1 MSKTNDIFLR
11 ENLIRSLERR
21 QSLLTTIRWETKQK
35 VEKIIIKESFYK
47 FLSKVDKMKV
57 SDEERSKIY
66 DFIFC
71 LLNRSAD
78 LKTNKKPSSANITS
92 MYWGGN
98 SYSRLSK
105 IKSKKEIIDLIKF
118 LHKED
123 IPFSSISSMQSWKGI
138 PNLDELKMF
147 IEFLKNENLFE
158 YLSSISSM
166 QNWKGIP
173 NLDELK
179 MFIEFLKNEN
189 LFEYLSSISW
199 MQNWKGIPELD
210 EFKRFIEF
218 LKKENISEYFSSISW
233 MQNWKGIPNLDEL
246 KMFIEFLKKENISEY
261 FSSISSM
268 QSWKGI
274 PNLDR
279 LKELINFARNNQ
291 IPFSFVSSMQMWKG
305 IPDLKILWKLITEA
319 REKELNLKELSG
331 KQLWVEATLKLVKT
345 AYEQKR
351 KLD

>member
-21 QSLLTTIRWETKQK
+21 QSLLTTIRLETKQK

-92 MYWGGN
+92 MYWGG
-98 SYSRLSK
+98 SFYYLTK

-138 PNLDELKMF
+138 PNLDELKKF

-158 YLSSISSM
+158 Y
-166 QNWKGIP
+166 
-173 NLDELK
+173 
-179 MFIEFLKNEN
+179 
-189 LFEYLSSISW
+189 
-199 MQNWKGIPELD
+199 
-210 EFKRFIEF
+210 
-218 LKKENISEYFSSISW
+218 FSSISW
-233 MQNWKGIPNLDEL
+233 MQNWKWIP
-246 KMFIEFLKKENISEY
+246 K
-261 FSSISSM
+261 
-268 QSWKGI
+268 
-274 PNLDR
+274 LDR

-305 IPDLKILWKLITEA
+305 IPNLKILWELIAEA
-319 REKELNLKELSG
+319 RKKELNLKELSG

-351 KLD
+351 ELD

>member
-1 MSKTNDIFLR
+1 MSKTNNIFLR

-21 QSLLTTIRWETKQK
+21 QSLLTTIRLETKQK

-47 FLSKVDKMKV
+47 FLNKVDKIKV

-92 MYWGGN
+92 MYWGG
-98 SYSRLSK
+98 SFYYLTK
-105 IKSKKEIIDLIKF
+105 IKSKKEIIDLMRF
-118 LHKED
+118 
-123 IPFSSISSMQSWKGI
+123 
-138 PNLDELKMF
+138 LDEKD
-147 IEFLKNENLFE
+147 ILF
-158 YLSSISSM
+158 SSISSM

-173 NLDELK
+173 KLDELRK
-179 MFIEFLKNEN
+179 FIKFLKDEN
-189 LFEYLSSISW
+189 IFEYLSSISW

-210 EFKRFIEF
+210 EFKR
-218 LKKENISEYFSSISW
+218 
-233 MQNWKGIPNLDEL
+233 
-246 KMFIEFLKKENISEY
+246 FIEFLKKENISEY

>member
-1 MSKTNDIFLR
+1 MSRTNDIFLR

-158 YLSSISSM
+158 YLSSISWM

-179 MFIEFLKNEN
+179 MFIEFLKKEK
-189 LFEYLSSISW
+189 LLEYLSSISW

-218 LKKENISEYFSSISW
+218 LKKENISEYLSSISW
-233 MQNWKGIPNLDEL
+233 MQNWKGIPELDEF
-246 KMFIEFLKKENISEY
+246 KRFIEFLKKENLFEY
-261 FSSISSM
+261 LSSISWM
-268 QSWKGI
+268 
-274 PNLDR
+274 
-279 LKELINFARNNQ
+279 
-291 IPFSFVSSMQMWKG
+291 
-305 IPDLKILWKLITEA
+305 
-319 REKELNLKELSG
+319 
-331 KQLWVEATLKLVKT
+331 
-345 AYEQKR
+345 
-351 KLD
+351 

>member
-1 MSKTNDIFLR
+1 MSKTNNIFLR
-11 ENLIRSLERR
+11 ENLIRSLDRR

-47 FLSKVDKMKV
+47 FLDKVDKMKV
-57 SDEERSKIY
+57 SDEERSQIY

-92 MYWGGN
+92 MYWDN
-98 SYSRLSK
+98 SCSYLSK
-105 IKSKKEIIDLIKF
+105 IKSKKEIIDLMKF

-123 IPFSSISSMQSWKGI
+123 IPFSSISWIQNKKGI
-138 PNLDELKMF
+138 PNLDDLKKF
-147 IEFLKNENLFE
+147 VDFLKKEKLFE

-166 QNWKGIP
+166 QSWKWIP
-173 NLDELK
+173 NLDDLK
-179 MFIEFLKNEN
+179 KFVDFLKKEKLFEYLSSISSMQMWKEIPNLDDLKKFVDFLRNEN

-199 MQNWKGIPELD
+199 MQ
-210 EFKRFIEF
+210 
-218 LKKENISEYFSSISW
+218 
-233 MQNWKGIPNLDEL
+233 
-246 KMFIEFLKKENISEY
+246 
-261 FSSISSM
+261 
-268 QSWKGI
+268 SWKGF
-274 PNLDR
+274 PHLDR

-291 IPFSFVSSMQMWKG
+291 IPFSFVSSMQSWKG
-305 IPDLKILWKLITEA
+305 IPDLKILWKLIAEA
-319 REKELNLKELSG
+319 RKKELDLKELSG
-331 KQLWVEATLKLVKT
+331 KQLWVEATLQLVKT

>member
-1 MSKTNDIFLR
+1 MSKTNNIFLR
-11 ENLIRSLERR
+11 ENLIRSLDRR

-47 FLSKVDKMKV
+47 FLDKVDKMKV
-57 SDEERSKIY
+57 SDEERSQIY

-92 MYWGGN
+92 MYWGE
-98 SYSRLSK
+98 SFYYLTK
-105 IKSKKEIIDLIKF
+105 IKSKKEIIDLMKF

-123 IPFSSISSMQSWKGI
+123 IPFSSISWIQNKKGI
-138 PNLDELKMF
+138 PNLDELKKF

-158 YLSSISSM
+158 YL
-166 QNWKGIP
+166 
-173 NLDELK
+173 
-179 MFIEFLKNEN
+179 
-189 LFEYLSSISW
+189 
-199 MQNWKGIPELD
+199 
-210 EFKRFIEF
+210 
-218 LKKENISEYFSSISW
+218 
-233 MQNWKGIPNLDEL
+233 
-246 KMFIEFLKKENISEY
+246 
-261 FSSISSM
+261 SSISSM

-305 IPDLKILWKLITEA
+305 IPDLEVLWKLVAES
-319 REKELNLKELSG
+319 RKKELKLEELSG

-345 AYEQKR
+345 AYE
-351 KLD
+351 

>member
-1 MSKTNDIFLR
+1 MSRTNDIFLR

-71 LLNRSAD
+71 LLNRSAN

-92 MYWGGN
+92 MYWG
-98 SYSRLSK
+98 SSCSRLSK

-123 IPFSSISSMQSWKGI
+123 IPFSSISWIQNKKGI
-138 PNLDELKMF
+138 PNLDEFKMF
-147 IEFLKNENLFE
+147 IEFLKNEKL
-158 YLSSISSM
+158 L
-166 QNWKGIP
+166 
-173 NLDELK
+173 
-179 MFIEFLKNEN
+179 
-189 LFEYLSSISW
+189 EYLSSISW
-199 MQNWKGIPELD
+199 MQI
-210 EFKRFIEF
+210 
-218 LKKENISEYFSSISW
+218 
-233 MQNWKGIPNLDEL
+233 
-246 KMFIEFLKKENISEY
+246 
-261 FSSISSM
+261 
-268 QSWKGI
+268 WKGI

-279 LKELINFARNNQ
+279 LEELINFVRNNQ
-291 IPFSFVSSMQMWKG
+291 IPFSFVSSMQRWKGIPNLDRLEELINFVRNNQIPFSFVSSMQNWKG

-319 REKELNLKELSG
+319 RKKELNLKELSG

-351 KLD
+351 KLN

>member
-1 MSKTNDIFLR
+1 MSRTNDIFLR

-21 QSLLTTIRWETKQK
+21 QSLLTTIRRQTKQN
-35 VEKIIIKESFYK
+35 VENIIIKESFYK

-147 IEFLKNENLFE
+147 IEFLKKENLF
-158 YLSSISSM
+158 
-166 QNWKGIP
+166 
-173 NLDELK
+173 
-179 MFIEFLKNEN
+179 
-189 LFEYLSSISW
+189 
-199 MQNWKGIPELD
+199 
-210 EFKRFIEF
+210 
-218 LKKENISEYFSSISW
+218 EYFSSISW
-233 MQNWKGIPNLDEL
+233 MQMWKGIPKLDEL
-246 KMFIEFLKKENISEY
+246 K
-261 FSSISSM
+261 
-268 QSWKGI
+268 
-274 PNLDR
+274 
-279 LKELINFARNNQ
+279 ELISFARNNQ
-291 IPFSFVSSMQMWKG
+291 IPFSFISWIQHWKW
-305 IPDLKILWKLITEA
+305 IPDLKILWKLIAEA
-319 REKELNLKELSG
+319 RKKELDLKELSG
-331 KQLWVEATLKLVKT
+331 KQLWVEATLQLVKT